1 MKTYMA
7 DNGVTVQVNDAEVE
21 DLRDYFEEA

>member
-1 MKTYMA
+1 MKTYTA
-7 DNGVTVQVNDAEVE
+7 DNGVTVQVNDAEVK